1 MARNRS
7 TKTTSSRIV
16 SSASRVLKDSKC
28 SSTTKSLAGSVL
40 SQSARKASH
49 STRSIAER
57 ILTRHDKAFSEL
69 SKK

>member
-1 MARNRS
+1 MARNRVA
-7 TKTTSSRIV
+7 KTTNSKV
-16 SSASRVLKDSKC
+16 SNKASRVLKDNKC
-28 SSTTKSLAGSVL
+28 SSATKSLAGSVL
-40 SQSARKASH
+40 SQSAKKASH